1 MPFHINRTPY
11 SVPAPGVYPAS
22 VKVVEPEEHLTWGE
36 RAKFTFE
43 LTGHTQE
50 NGERTTVVRS
60 HSLKFTPKAGLT
72 STVEA
77 LLGRKLSDAEAA
89 EGLDLEDLEGIRCRL
104 VLEHKVSET
113 SGRSY
118 ANITSILPPEQAADD
133 LQF

>member
-50 NGERTTVVRS
+50 NGERGGVGNDVMHRKDDHRLDVARDKAQAPSLSLFKCEGPGRVVSRDRPS
-60 HSLKFTPKAGLT
+60 QRLRIT
-72 STVEA
+72 
-77 LLGRKLSDAEAA
+77 LG
-89 EGLDLEDLEGIRCRL
+89 
-104 VLEHKVSET
+104 HKSPNRRRRPFRAPET
-113 SGRSY
+113 
-118 ANITSILPPEQAADD
+118 
-133 LQF
+133 QFLAIVFI